1 MAERVTV
8 PDMMNAREAR
18 AQAQRTLLARYPGAA
33 VVCLCMNIA
42 GPVKRTENI
51 ERAFAWG
58 AAQVKAVLAPYETLF
73 DAAIHEKTG
82 PEAMICVRAEAK
94 AVKKRLCALEDG
106 EELGRLLDIDVIA
119 PDGGKIS
126 RTDIGLP
133 ARRCLLCDKPA
144 PVCARSRAHSVD
156 ALFERANAMIDAH
169 FEAAFA
175 ARTAENAQRALLC
188 EVAVTP
194 KPGLV
199 DRHNAGA
206 HNDMDVFTFIH
217 SACALRPYF
226 ENCAR
231 IGLAHRGGDAT
242 ACFDALRVPGLLAE
256 DAMRSA
262 TGGVNTHKGA
272 IFSLGIACA
281 SLGMGYGAP
290 LDVHETLMRCGAMT
304 GAQMHK
310 ELEAAKAGQARTF
323 GETIY
328 QKAGIGGVRAE
339 AAGGFASVREIAL
352 PRLEAGLSAGLPLND
367 AALCALVALM
377 ASTQD
382 TNAVRRGGEDGAAAM
397 RGEAQALD
405 GEIVRALE
413 ADELQQKIGRLKEQ
427 LADWDVRMSAAGI
440 SPGGCADLLAMA
452 LLMAFC
458 EEDEGSGGN
467 EGNEGNE
474 GNA

>member
-1 MAERVTV
+1 
-8 PDMMNAREAR
+8 
-18 AQAQRTLLARYPGAA
+18 
-33 VVCLCMNIA
+33 
-42 GPVKRTENI
+42 
-51 ERAFAWG
+51 
-58 AAQVKAVLAPYETLF
+58 
-73 DAAIHEKTG
+73 
-82 PEAMICVRAEAK
+82 
-94 AVKKRLCALEDG
+94 
-106 EELGRLLDIDVIA
+106 
-119 PDGGKIS
+119 
-126 RTDIGLP
+126 
-133 ARRCLLCDKPA
+133 
-144 PVCARSRAHSVD
+144 
-156 ALFERANAMIDAH
+156 
-169 FEAAFA
+169 
-175 ARTAENAQRALLC
+175 
-188 EVAVTP
+188 
-194 KPGLV
+194 
-199 DRHNAGA
+199 
-206 HNDMDVFTFIH
+206 
-217 SACALRPYF
+217 
-226 ENCAR
+226 
-231 IGLAHRGGDAT
+231 
-242 ACFDALRVPGLLAE
+242 
-256 DAMRSA
+256 
-262 TGGVNTHKGA
+262 
-272 IFSLGIACA
+272 
-281 SLGMGYGAP
+281 
-290 LDVHETLMRCGAMT
+290 MT

-352 PRLEAGLSAGLPLND
+352 PRLEAGLSAGLQLND

-458 EEDEGSGGN
+458 EEDEGNG
-467 EGNEGNE
+467 ENE